1 MDALL
6 ETDDRLDSRQFQLAV
21 KRLADSLNFGSDV
34 SPFYGAGID
43 YAQSRP
49 YQAGDPVKSIDW
61 RVTGRTGR
69 VHVKEY
75 EAPKRLPVYICVD
88 TSASMCV
95 SSVRMSKYL
104 WAAQIAGGLALA
116 SLSRLSPVGIIGC
129 GERPLGVRASL
140 SRTQV
145 FIWLE
150 ILRRHRF
157 NETTLLGK
165 RLRELAGTVEERS
178 VVMVLSD
185 LHDPDAIPA
194 LKLMGQHHDCVALQ
208 LEDPA
213 ERSVTGVGIFRGAE
227 AETGRTFASAG
238 SRTWVDHTRMA
249 NELRQAGVDHL
260 CLPTDAEFLPK
271 LRAFLR
277 RRDQLGRGSR

>member
-1 MDALL
+1 MEALL

-34 SPFYGAGID
+34 SPYFGPGID

-49 YQAGDPVKSIDW
+49 YQSGDPVKSIDW

-75 EAPKRLPVYICVD
+75 EAPKRLPVYVLVD

-95 SSVRMSKYL
+95 TSERMSKYA

-116 SLSRLSPVGIIGC
+116 ALSRLSPVGIIGC

-140 SRTQV
+140 SRTQI
-145 FIWLE
+145 FIWLDL
-150 ILRRHRF
+150 LRRHRF
-157 NETTLLGK
+157 NETTQLGQ

-178 VVMVLSD
+178 VVVVLSD

-194 LKLMGQHHDCVALQ
+194 LKLMGQDHDCVVLQ
-208 LEDPA
+208 LQDPA
-213 ERSVTGVGIFRGAE
+213 ERGLKGTGIFRGAE
-227 AETGRTFASAG
+227 AETGRTFAGTGGKAWLDQAG
-238 SRTWVDHTRMA
+238 LASG
-249 NELRQAGVDHL
+249 LRQAGVDHL
-260 CLPTDAEFLPK
+260 CLPTDVAFVHP

-277 RRDQLGRGSR
+277 RRDQLGRGNR